1 MMTKTFKNKK
11 LADAEFSK
19 DMVETILQY
28 FETYADD
35 DGVLTVEVREHGL
48 WLPHPIPGLPPQF
61 IGLARMPPGLLK
73 Q

>member
-1 MMTKTFKNKK
+1 MITALKNKK

-28 FETYADD
+28 FEAYSDD
-35 DGVLTVEVREHGL
+35 EGVLTVEVREHGL
-48 WLPHPIPGLPPQF
+48 WVPNPVPGLPPQF
-61 IGLARMPPGLLK
+61 IGLARMPAGLLK

>member
-48 WLPHPIPGLPPQF
+48 WVPHPIPGLPPQF

>member
-1 MMTKTFKNKK
+1 MGIAFKNKK

-28 FETYADD
+28 FEAYADD
-35 DGVLTVEVREHGL
+35 EGVLTVQVREHGL
-48 WLPHPIPGLPPQF
+48 WVPNPVPGLPPQF
-61 IGLARMPPGLLK
+61 IGLARMPAGLLK

>member
-1 MMTKTFKNKK
+1 MVSAWKNKK
-11 LADAEFSK
+11 IADAEFSK

-28 FETYADD
+28 FETYADE

-48 WLPHPIPGLPPQF
+48 WVPNPVSGLPPQF
-61 IGLARMPPGLLK
+61 IGLARLPAGVAK

>member
-1 MMTKTFKNKK
+1 MITALKNKK

-28 FETYADD
+28 FEAYADD
-35 DGVLTVEVREHGL
+35 EGVLTVQVREHGL
-48 WLPHPIPGLPPQF
+48 WVPNPVPGLPPQF
-61 IGLARMPPGLLK
+61 IGLARMPAGLLK

>member
-1 MMTKTFKNKK
+1 MVTALKNKK

-28 FETYADD
+28 FETYSDD
-35 DGVLTVEVREHGL
+35 EGVLTVEVREHGL
-48 WLPHPIPGLPPQF
+48 WVPNPVPGLPPQF
-61 IGLARMPPGLLK
+61 IGLARMPAGLVK

>member
-1 MMTKTFKNKK
+1 MITALKNKK

-28 FETYADD
+28 FEAYSDD

-48 WLPHPIPGLPPQF
+48 WVPNPVPGLPPQF
-61 IGLARMPPGLLK
+61 IGLARMPAGLLK

>member
-1 MMTKTFKNKK
+1 MVSAWKNKK
-11 LADAEFSK
+11 IADAEFSK

-28 FETYADD
+28 FETYADE

-48 WLPHPIPGLPPQF
+48 WVPNPVRGLPPQF
-61 IGLARMPPGLLK
+61 IGLARLPAGVAK

>member
-1 MMTKTFKNKK
+1 MITALKNKK

-28 FETYADD
+28 FETYSDD

-48 WLPHPIPGLPPQF
+48 WVPNPVPGLPPQF
-61 IGLARMPPGLLK
+61 IGLARMPAGLLK

>member
-1 MMTKTFKNKK
+1 MITAFKNKQ

-28 FETYADD
+28 FEAYADD
-35 DGVLTVEVREHGL
+35 EGVLTVQVREHGL
-48 WLPHPIPGLPPQF
+48 WVPNPVPGLPPQF
-61 IGLARMPPGLLK
+61 IGLARMPAGLLK

>member
-1 MMTKTFKNKK
+1 MVSAWKNKK
-11 LADAEFSK
+11 IADAEFSK

-28 FETYADD
+28 FETYADE

-48 WLPHPIPGLPPQF
+48 WVPNPVPGLPPQF
-61 IGLARMPPGLLK
+61 IGLARLPAGIVK

>member
-1 MMTKTFKNKK
+1 MITALKNKK

-19 DMVETILQY
+19 DMVETILRY
-28 FETYADD
+28 FETYSDD

-48 WLPHPIPGLPPQF
+48 WVPNPVPGLPPQF
-61 IGLARMPPGLLK
+61 IGLARMPAGLLK